1 LAVRDEAGAAFQ
13 RYQAM
18 YGLLSNVPDAV
29 DRQAE
34 RDRAAYGSA
43 YIWIGKDGEKSF
55 HHLMAVRFM
64 VEVCGIP
71 LREAWAAACED
82 LENVVQENLPD
93 AKAMALQLFR
103 SQGNVL
109 RARELA
115 RFMRDVYKDRYW
127 RDVIDELESAALVPE
142 NSGLENWT

>member
-1 LAVRDEAGAAFQ
+1 MF
-13 RYQAM
+13 
-18 YGLLSNVPDAV
+18 GLLAGVPDGV
-29 DRQAE
+29 ERQAE
-34 RDRAAYGSA
+34 RDRAEYGTA
-43 YIWIGKDGEKSF
+43 YIWIDKDGEQSF
-55 HHLMAVRFM
+55 HYLMAVRFM

-71 LREAWAAACED
+71 LREAWDAACED

-109 RARELA
+109 QARELA
-115 RFMRDVYKDRYW
+115 RFLGDVYRDRYW

-142 NSGLENWT
+142 NSGLENWK